1 MGRPRPDPPNRRGH
15 ETPDLLDADQQTAVA
30 EGLAAGR
37 AEAWAALYDAYATD
51 VWRYVSRLVGGDAHA
66 VADVVQETMLA
77 AARSA
82 RTFDPRRGTLAGW
95 LMGIAHRQAALHFR
109 RAARMPRPTDR
120 LEDGAVAPAHEAP
133 DELARQEQSE
143 HVRQALAELPA
154 EHAWLLVAKYAD
166 GRSIAALSDELSSSP
181 EAVKSKLA
189 RARRLFRQTM
199 GRQSRGPGLSV
210 RNFRDA

>member
-1 MGRPRPDPPNRRGH
+1 M
-15 ETPDLLDADQQTAVA
+15 LDADQQTAVA

-82 RTFDPRRGTLAGW
+82 RTFDPARGTLAGW
-95 LMGIAHRQAALHFR
+95 LTGIAHRQAALYFR
-109 RAARMPRPTDR
+109 RAARMPCATDQ
-120 LEDGAVAPAHEAP
+120 LHDGALAPVHAEP
-133 DELARQEQSE
+133 DELERQEHSQQ
-143 HVRQALAELPA
+143 VRQALAELPA

-166 GRSIAALSDELSSSP
+166 GRSIAALSEELSSTT

-199 GRQSRGPGLSV
+199 GRQSRGLGLSV